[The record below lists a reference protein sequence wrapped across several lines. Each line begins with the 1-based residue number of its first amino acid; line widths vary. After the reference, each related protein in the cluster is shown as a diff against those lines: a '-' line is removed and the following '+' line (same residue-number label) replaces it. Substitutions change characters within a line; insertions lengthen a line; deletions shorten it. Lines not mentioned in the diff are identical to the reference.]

1 MAKMKIID
9 AHVHFPRS
17 GNLEHFVEGCEE
29 AGVEKCFMC
38 ALPRAELSNA
48 VVYEALKEHPDLDE
62 GFAYIDLDKDGLE
75 AVDESYSKGFMGIK
89 LIAPLKPYDWE
100 GYLAFYE
107 RIESQRMPIL
117 LHTGIVARE
126 VRTIEKG
133 VTSSNM
139 RPIYLETVARSFP
152 KLNLIGAHLGHPWCE
167 EAAVVSFHNPNVY
180 FDISGGHTFYIAL
193 TIWRRLNYD
202 LQPSKL
208 LFGTDSS
215 PENIQRYLHYW
226 QTTLPQIGLS
236 EEDLESIFRRN
247 AEQIISSAKA

>member
-1 MAKMKIID
+1 MKIID

-17 GNLEHFVEGCEE
+17 GNLEYLVERYEE

-38 ALPRAELSNA
+38 GLPRTELSNTA
-48 VVYEALKEHPDLDE
+48 VHEALKDHPDLVK
-62 GFAYIDLDKDGLE
+62 GFAYIDLDRDGLE
-75 AVDESYSKGFMGIK
+75 AVDEAYSKGFMGIK

-100 GYLAFYE
+100 GYLQFYE
-107 RIESQRMPIL
+107 RIESRRMPIL
-117 LHTGIVARE
+117 FHTGIVARG
-126 VRTIEKG
+126 VKTIEKG

-139 RPIYLETVARSFP
+139 RPICLETVARSFP

-193 TIWRRLNYD
+193 AIWRRLNYD

-215 PENIQRYLHYW
+215 PENIQRYIDYW
-226 QTTLPQIGLS
+226 KIILPQIGLS
-236 EEDLESIFRRN
+236 EEDLESVFCRN
-247 AEQIISSAKA
+247 AEQIISSLKA